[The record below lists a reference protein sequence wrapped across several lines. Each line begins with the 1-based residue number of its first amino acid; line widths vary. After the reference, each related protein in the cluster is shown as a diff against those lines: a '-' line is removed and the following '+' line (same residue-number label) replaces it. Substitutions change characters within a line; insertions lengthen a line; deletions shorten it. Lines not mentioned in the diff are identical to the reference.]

1 MDRHARR
8 HKQSGHHTRLLA
20 QPGLC
25 FIRPP
30 EAFQRIITP
39 KSWSEDA
46 GSSQYITKSRTR
58 SRLRRGSLTGRLS
71 PKLGLT
77 VPRRGS
83 AEFSENRQEL
93 LDVSFCLVLFLAL
106 AAARAKKHIQ
116 KQPKRT
122 KKSQMLVFL
131 AVRRRPG
138 RRRGLKTKSVRNL
151 LARLL
156 GRPRRFIRPPGDFQR
171 IITPKSCYFVFGV
184 LFGLCPLLFFGR
196 PRAITPEINRKSLAG
211 LAG

>member
-39 KSWSEDA
+39 KSWREDA
-46 GSSQYITKSRTR
+46 GSSQYITKFRTR
-58 SRLRRGSLTGRLS
+58 SRLRRGSLTGRLF

-83 AEFSENRQEL
+83 ADFFENRQEL
-93 LDVSFCLVLFLAL
+93 LDVSFCGVLFLAL
-106 AAARAKKHIQ
+106 AAARAKKQTQ
-116 KQPKRT
+116 KRPKRT

-131 AVRRRPG
+131 AARRRPG
-138 RRRGLKTKSVRNL
+138 RRRGLKTKSVRHL

-156 GRPRRFIRPPGDFQR
+156 GPPRPFIRPPGDFQR
-171 IITPKSCYFVFGV
+171 IITPKSCHFSSGG
-184 LFGLCPLLFFGR
+184 LFRSFPLLFLSGR
-196 PRAITPEINRKSLAG
+196 G
-211 LAG
+211 Q